1 MPVSDFAV
9 VTTFNEAETIGPL
22 VRTLR
27 RLGFAVIVVDDLST
41 DSTVATAM
49 EAGAKVYMTMGRK
62 GIGPCLMRGWRY
74 ALEEGATRIVQLD
87 AGGSH
92 DPLEARRMVDAL
104 VTTGADMIIGS
115 RFMHGSGYD
124 NSHGRRLRPAMSQA
138 AATACNLATGARFT
152 DWTSGFR
159 AFTASA
165 AKELLRPWY
174 MSRMH
179 GWQIEVLAQA
189 NAYGL
194 RIYEWPIHYVAGRSS
209 FGWKVAHEASNA
221 WLHVFFH
228 VGGSN
233 GNKRLSGQQGG
244 AL

>member
-1 MPVSDFAV
+1 MSDFAV
-9 VTTFNEAETIGPL
+9 VTTVNEAETIGPL

-27 RLGFAVIVVDDLST
+27 RLGLAVVVVDDISSDNT
-41 DSTVATAM
+41 ATVAM
-49 EAGAKVYMTMGRK
+49 DAGAQVYQTIARK

-74 ALEEGATRIVQLD
+74 ALENGATRIVQLD

-124 NSHGRRLRPAMSQA
+124 NSNGRRLRPAMSQA
-138 AATACNLATGARFT
+138 AATACNLATGARFS

-159 AFTASA
+159 ALTASA

-174 MSRMH
+174 ISRMH

-209 FGWKVAHEASNA
+209 FNAKVANEAINA

-228 VGGSN
+228 VGGCTH
-233 GNKRLSGQQGG
+233 NKRLSGQQGG
-244 AL
+244 AT

>member
-1 MPVSDFAV
+1 MSDFAV
-9 VTTFNEAETIGPL
+9 VTTYNEAATIGVL
-22 VRTLR
+22 VGQLQ
-27 RLGFAVIVVDDLST
+27 RLGFTAVVIDDLST
-41 DSTVATAM
+41 DGTATAAID
-49 EAGAKVYMTMGRK
+49 AGAITYQTMGRK

-74 ALEEGATRIVQLD
+74 ALADGATRIVQLD

-124 NSHGRRLRPAMSQA
+124 NSHGRRSRPAMSQA

-159 AFTASA
+159 AFTAAA

-209 FGWKVAHEASNA
+209 FNWKVAHEASNA

-228 VGGSN
+228 VGGCTH
-233 GNKRLSGQQGG
+233 NKRLSRQQGG